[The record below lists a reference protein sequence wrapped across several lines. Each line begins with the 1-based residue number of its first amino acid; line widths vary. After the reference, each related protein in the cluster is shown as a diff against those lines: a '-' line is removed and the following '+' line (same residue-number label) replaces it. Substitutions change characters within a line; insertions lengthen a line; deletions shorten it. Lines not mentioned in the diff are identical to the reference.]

1 MTWKV
6 TCLQRFSCVFHLTS
20 RSHRLIKSIYL
31 IELGFWQIVITIRL
45 CFRLA
50 TVIRIEGKFS
60 KARVIDSLIK
70 ESMARVVQMTGWIGI
85 GLSWVKDG
93 S

>member
-1 MTWKV
+1 MRV
-6 TCLQRFSCVFHLTS
+6 
-20 RSHRLIKSIYL
+20 
-31 IELGFWQIVITIRL
+31 
-45 CFRLA
+45 
-50 TVIRIEGKFS
+50 EGNIN

-70 ESMARVVQMTGWIGI
+70 ESMSRVVQMTGWIGI